1 MKMIS
6 SLKRGGLT
14 VRDQDG
20 VEAAQ
25 LGVDLQAER
34 LDNIWAVVL
43 VTFLDLIHW
52 VEMPST
58 LSPILLSQESCP
70 RRADDND

>member
-25 LGVDLQAER
+25 LGVDLQAEVGQHLGGR
-34 LDNIWAVVL
+34 PRHVQMIILVLINEYDTGVNFFFDNSSRTV
-43 VTFLDLIHW
+43 
-52 VEMPST
+52 
-58 LSPILLSQESCP
+58 
-70 RRADDND
+70 